1 MPEAVYLKSMAI
13 IDSFKGKKCYGQVD
27 HQSEKHSSGRGKDP
41 LLMFSDLSIFL
52 FTFMIREDDKVLSIG
67 TTWCMHDYSQFY
79 FPVFGWKGVML
90 RLTGL

>member
-1 MPEAVYLKSMAI
+1 
-13 IDSFKGKKCYGQVD
+13 
-27 HQSEKHSSGRGKDP
+27 
-41 LLMFSDLSIFL
+41 MFSDLSIFL